1 MNKLQTVYKHEKPSQ
16 NQPHRYLSC
25 PGSPGVFLPVRTC
38 VLLATKPVMLAI
50 VFLFPADTPTAAGS
64 VLCSA
69 KLECKL
75 DAFHATEWSAR
86 ATFNESNNQ
95 TGWST
100 LTVEAVDAEEAADNV
115 QAFAAG
121 FIEGRLTANLIDLEW
136 VNLQIIISARAK
148 KFVQENTQW
157 VRSQIQVHPEDP
169 YWVQVGLVIAQFDG
183 LVAGYQS
190 APTWPQGNRSLTSF
204 EILLIGMQPELGD
217 VEKAV
222 NPIAR
227 PDYSAMTPEALRE
240 YVYANS
246 HCSAMIKVL
255 PDLSELYS
263 AHNTWTTFSDMGL
276 RLWKVYKLP
285 FATSAAQTVSFSG
298 YAGKLAGID
307 DFYVTSQKLVVI
319 ETTNSVFNNSLFDSV
334 TTSTVPYWVRVIV
347 ANQLAASSPAWHS
360 VFYKF
365 NSGTYNNQ
373 WMTVDYKLFT
383 PKAPLPAD
391 LFWVSEQIPGYS
403 AAADQ
408 TMALQRGHWP
418 SYNVA
423 FYADIYNMSDYP
435 KIVQKFGP
443 SESCEWIAW
452 RGDWSGLEWI
462 GVDWSR
468 VSGLRGTH
476 CHPIA
481 IPSSL
486 SATGSHRVP
495 PSATECHRVPP
506 SATECR
512 RVPPSAAECH
522 RGPLRATECR

>member
-1 MNKLQTVYKHEKPSQ
+1 
-16 NQPHRYLSC
+16 
-25 PGSPGVFLPVRTC
+25 
-38 VLLATKPVMLAI
+38 MLAI

-75 DAFHATEWSAR
+75 DAFHATDWSAR
-86 ATFNESNNQ
+86 ATLIESNNQ

-157 VRSQIQVHPEDP
+157 VRSQIQAHPEDP

-423 FYADIYNMSDYP
+423 FYADIYNLSDYP

-452 RGDWSGLEWI
+452 RGDWSGLESCEWI
-462 GVDWSR
+462 AWHSLP
-468 VSGLRGTH
+468 SH
-476 CHPIA
+476 CHSIVVEC
-481 IPSSL
+481 
-486 SATGSHRVP
+486 HRVP
-495 PSATECHRVPP
+495 LGATECHRVPP

-512 RVPPSAAECH
+512 RVPPSATECH
-522 RGPLRATECR
+522 RVPLRATWSATECHTTARASQTNWLPGLRSSAVMPTAWFMTSTR

>member
-1 MNKLQTVYKHEKPSQ
+1 VRHILGTRARCASHVVDLVHEMAAVDANRRARRMIWKVVLIRINFPHRPAR
-16 NQPHRYLSC
+16 NQPTQIPFVCFRHLC
-25 PGSPGVFLPVRTC
+25 GV
-38 VLLATKPVMLAI
+38 VLLVRPNCFTVTPSGSTWPEMLALA
-50 VFLFPADTPTAAGS
+50 LFPCVRVPADTPTAAGS
-64 VLCSA
+64 VLCNA
-69 KLECKL
+69 KFECKL
-75 DAFHATEWSAR
+75 DAFHATDWSAR
-86 ATFNESNNQ
+86 ATFIESNNQ

-100 LTVEAVDAEEAADNV
+100 LTVEAVDAEEAADSV

-136 VNLQIIISARAK
+136 VNLQITISARAK

-157 VRSQIQVHPEDP
+157 VRSQIQAHPEDP

-227 PDYSAMTPEALRE
+227 PDYSKMTPEALRE

-319 ETTNSVFNNSLFDSV
+319 ETTNSVFNNALFDSV

-423 FYADIYNMSDYP
+423 FYADIYNMSGYP

-443 SESCEWIAW
+443 SESCEWIA
-452 RGDWSGLEWI
+452 
-462 GVDWSR
+462 
-468 VSGLRGTH
+468 
-476 CHPIA
+476 

-486 SATGSHRVP
+486 SATGCHWVP
-495 PSATECHRVPP
+495 LSATECH
-506 SATECR
+506 
-512 RVPPSAAECH
+512 
-522 RGPLRATECR
+522 

>member
-1 MNKLQTVYKHEKPSQ
+1 
-16 NQPHRYLSC
+16 
-25 PGSPGVFLPVRTC
+25 
-38 VLLATKPVMLAI
+38 MLALALFPCVQI
-50 VFLFPADTPTAAGS
+50 KLFPADTAAGS
-64 VLCSA
+64 VLCNA
-69 KLECKL
+69 KFECKL
-75 DAFHATEWSAR
+75 DAFHATDWSAR
-86 ATFNESNNQ
+86 ATFIESNNQ

-100 LTVEAVDAEEAADNV
+100 LTVEAVDAEEAADSV

-136 VNLQIIISARAK
+136 VNLQITISARAK

-157 VRSQIQVHPEDP
+157 VRSQIQAHPEDP
-169 YWVQVGLVIAQFDG
+169 YWVQVGLVMAQFDG

-190 APTWPQGNRSLTSF
+190 APTWPQGNRSLSSF

-227 PDYSAMTPEALRE
+227 PDYSKMTPEALRE

-319 ETTNSVFNNSLFDSV
+319 ETTNSVFNNALFDSV

-391 LFWVSEQIPGYS
+391 LLWVSEQIPGFS

-423 FYADIYNMSDYP
+423 FYADIYNMSGYP

-443 SESCEWIAW
+443 SESCEWIA
-452 RGDWSGLEWI
+452 
-462 GVDWSR
+462 
-468 VSGLRGTH
+468 
-476 CHPIA
+476 

-486 SATGSHRVP
+486 SATGCHWVP
-495 PSATECHRVPP
+495 LSAIECD
-506 SATECR
+506 
-512 RVPPSAAECH
+512 
-522 RGPLRATECR
+522 